1 MKNTVQGVQLDSPGT
16 FFEDAMEALEIA
28 QGRARVLE
36 IKSKAHS
43 MAELARRVCD
53 SALTAEA
60 NMIARLAYEKLTGM
74 RDGEVQDR
82 SIDLELRMLRR
93 F

>member
-1 MKNTVQGVQLDSPGT
+1 MTNTVQGVQLDLPGT

-60 NMIARLAYEKLTGM
+60 NMIARLANEKLAGM

-82 SIDLELRMLRR
+82 GINPEVRIARR
-93 F
+93 L

>member
-60 NMIARLAYEKLTGM
+60 NMIARLANEKLTGM

>member
-60 NMIARLAYEKLTGM
+60 NMIARLANEKLTGM
-74 RDGEVQDR
+74 RDSEVQDR

>member
-1 MKNTVQGVQLDSPGT
+1 MTNTVQGVQLDLPGT
-16 FFEDAMEALEIA
+16 FFEDAMGALEIA

-60 NMIARLAYEKLTGM
+60 NMIARLANEKLTGM
-74 RDGEVQDR
+74 PEGEVQDR
-82 SIDLELRMLRR
+82 SINLELRVLRR
-93 F
+93 L

>member
-16 FFEDAMEALEIA
+16 FFEDAIEALEIA

-36 IKSKAHS
+36 IRFKAET
-43 MAELARRVCD
+43 MVELAKRVCD
-53 SALTAEA
+53 PALSAEA
-60 NMIARLAYEKLTGM
+60 NMIARLANERLTEM
-74 RDGEVQDR
+74 PDGEARDQR
-82 SIDLELRMLRR
+82 IDLEQRVSRI

>member
-1 MKNTVQGVQLDSPGT
+1 
-16 FFEDAMEALEIA
+16 MEALEIA

-43 MAELARRVCD
+43 MAELARRVCN

-60 NMIARLAYEKLTGM
+60 NMIARLANEKLAGM

-82 SIDLELRMLRR
+82 GINLEVRLSRQESTPATEIHRAMLCACAAR
-93 F
+93 